1 MSLYLF
7 CSNLTS
13 EELTRDFEN
22 KLEGIDNDKATRE
35 SVVAEG
41 EKEVKVIL
49 EILIKTK
56 LKSVHRFMMPI
67 RKAILLENV
76 NAAEIWLKN
85 TLLKIKALLW
95 DVLIILTVKQL
106 TLFLKEQIS

>member
-1 MSLYLF
+1 
-7 CSNLTS
+7 
-13 EELTRDFEN
+13 
-22 KLEGIDNDKATRE
+22 
-35 SVVAEG
+35 
-41 EKEVKVIL
+41 
-49 EILIKTK
+49 
-56 LKSVHRFMMPI
+56 MMPI